1 MAEVPVSSPSDS
13 RRVEELEQ
21 TLRSLR
27 EDSEVAHVLLGLA
40 GVLAEVR
47 SVEETLEMTVRIVPE
62 LLGADR
68 CYVVK
73 RVGGS
78 NRFRILDHSGFDDG
92 PLAIAEGYAA
102 KNGGLPLLLTALK
115 ERTPLLV
122 PDALEDSR
130 IDADAV
136 RERGFR
142 AYVALP
148 LVRWGEEFG
157 ALALEYSEP
166 RDFTSRDT
174 ALARGIA
181 RQVGQALVNSRRFN
195 LLAGLRTFGLDIA
208 SKLSLNTVIQDVA
221 EGAEQ
226 LLSGDA
232 ATLYFL
238 DSTSGVLAAP
248 PGGVSKLPGNG
259 EGFGRIDITAEPW
272 SGLSVGRTVAVPNI
286 IEADEN
292 GESWSAVA
300 APVVGERGAL
310 TGAVVVFFK
319 RSIQLAPD
327 EAEALSVL
335 AGQASMSIDNA
346 RRFERQRR
354 MARSLQQGLL
364 LTELPEV
371 PHTEVAAVYDPA
383 SGEADIG
390 GDFYDVFDLPDGR
403 FAIVVGDVSGKG
415 AEAAARTA
423 MAKYMLR
430 AFSTRNAAPSSVL
443 FHLNNALAHDLEEER
458 FATLVYA
465 VLDPRSGRIT
475 FGVAGHPPPLIYRHD
490 VPEIETIELQ
500 GGILGAFEDE
510 QYQQE
515 TYQLGSKD
523 LLLVFTDGLIEARSD
538 AGEFY
543 GRKRIEQELLRYGPV
558 LSIPELTSKILNQ
571 AKEFGPLSDDTVV
584 FALRSEGAP

>member
-1 MAEVPVSSPSDS
+1 MAEANLSALGDS
-13 RRVEELEQ
+13 QRVEELEQ

-47 SVEETLEMTVRIVPE
+47 SVEETLEMTVRLVPE

-68 CYVVK
+68 CYVV
-73 RVGGS
+73 RRIGGAD
-78 NRFRILDHSGFDDG
+78 RFKILDHSGFDED
-92 PLAIAEGYAA
+92 LLRIVEGFADT
-102 KNGGLPLLLTALK
+102 KGGLPLLLEALR
-115 ERTPLLV
+115 ERTPVLV
-122 PDALEDSR
+122 PDALEDPR
-130 IDADAV
+130 VNREDVKRRRV
-136 RERGFR
+136 RG
-142 AYVALP
+142 YIALP

-166 RDFTSRDT
+166 HDFAGKDS

-181 RQVGQALVNSRRFN
+181 RQVGQALMNSRRFN
-195 LLAGLRTFGLDIA
+195 LLAGLRGFGLEVS
-208 SKLSLNTVIQDVA
+208 SKLSLNAVIDDVSQ
-221 EGAEQ
+221 GAEA

-232 ATLYFL
+232 ASLYFL
-238 DSTSGVLAAP
+238 DSTAGALVAP
-248 PGGVSKLPGNG
+248 PGGISKLPNNG
-259 EGFGRIDITAEPW
+259 EGFGRIDISTEPW
-272 SGLSVGRTVAVPNI
+272 SALSQGRTVVVPGI
-286 IEADEN
+286 AEGDEQD
-292 GESWSAVA
+292 ESWSAVA
-300 APVVGERGAL
+300 APVVGERGVL

-319 RSIQLAPD
+319 RSILLSPD

-335 AGQASMSIDNA
+335 AGQASMAIDNA

-364 LTELPEV
+364 LTELPVV
-371 PHTEVAAVYDPA
+371 PNTEVAAVYDPA

-430 AFSTRNAAPSSVL
+430 AFSTRNSAPSSVL
-443 FHLNNALAHDLEEER
+443 FHLNNALTHDLEEER

-465 VLDPRSGRIT
+465 VLDPARGRIT
-475 FGVAGHPPPLIYRHD
+475 AGVAGHPPPLIYRHD
-490 VPEIETIELQ
+490 TPEIETIELQ
-500 GGILGAFEDE
+500 GAILGAFEDE

-523 LLLVFTDGLIEARSD
+523 QLLVFTDGLIEARSD
-538 AGEFY
+538 SGEFY
-543 GRKRIEQELLRYGPV
+543 GRKRIEQELLRFGPM
-558 LSIPELTSKILNQ
+558 LSTQELTHKILDQ
-571 AKEFGPLSDDTVV
+571 AKEFGPLTDDTVV
-584 FALRSEGAP
+584 FALRTEGAP

>member
-1 MAEVPVSSPSDS
+1 MADAPIPSIGES
-13 RRVEELEQ
+13 QRVEELEQ

-47 SVEETLEMTVRIVPE
+47 SVEETLEMTVRLVPE

-68 CYVVK
+68 CYVV
-73 RVGGS
+73 RRIGS
-78 NRFRILDHSGFDDG
+78 SGRFKILDHSGFDEG
-92 PLAIAEGYAA
+92 LLRIAEDFATA
-102 KNGGLPLLLTALK
+102 DGGLPLLMTALK

-122 PDALEDSR
+122 PDALDDAR
-130 IDADAV
+130 IDPAAV
-136 RERGFR
+136 LKREMR
-142 AYVALP
+142 AYIGLP

-157 ALALEYSEP
+157 ALALEYKKP
-166 RDFTSRDT
+166 REFTSRDS

-195 LLAGLRTFGLDIA
+195 LLAGLRTFGLEVA
-208 SKLSLNTVIQDVA
+208 SKLSLTAVIEDVA
-221 EGAEQ
+221 SGAEQ

-232 ATLYFL
+232 ASLYFL
-238 DSTSGVLAAP
+238 DSTSGALVAP
-248 PGGVSKLPGNG
+248 PGVLAKLPDEG
-259 EGFGRIDITAEPW
+259 EGLSRIDITIEPW
-272 SGLSVGRTVAVPNI
+272 IAVSQGRTIVVPDVVAAG
-286 IEADEN
+286 ED

-319 RSIQLAPD
+319 RTIQLAPD

-346 RRFERQRR
+346 RRYERQRR

-371 PHTEVAAVYDPA
+371 PNSEVAAVYDPA

-390 GDFYDVFDLPDGR
+390 GDFYDVFDLPDRR

-415 AEAAARTA
+415 AEAAARTS

-430 AFSTRNAAPSSVL
+430 AFATRNSAPSSVL

-458 FATLVYA
+458 FATLVYG
-465 VLDPRSGRIT
+465 VLDPMRGRIT
-475 FGVAGHPPPLIYRHD
+475 MGIAGHPPPLIYRHD
-490 VPEIETIELQ
+490 VPVIETIELQ
-500 GGILGAFEDE
+500 GAILGAFEEE

-515 TYQLGSKD
+515 TFDLGPKD
-523 LLLVFTDGLIEARSD
+523 LMLVFTDGLIEARSD
-538 AGEFY
+538 SGEFY
-543 GRKRIEQELLRYGPV
+543 GRRRIEEELLRFGPM
-558 LSIPELTSKILNQ
+558 LSPKELTQKMLEQ
-571 AKEFGPLSDDTVV
+571 AKEFGPLTDDTVL
-584 FALRSEGAP
+584 FALRSEGES